1 MMRFL
6 PLLVGIVFLAAWE
19 FSVRRL
25 DVPVFV
31 LPPPS
36 AIARAFVDNFPM
48 LMSALW
54 VTVQMTLAAFLAS
67 FLGGLALAILFSQS
81 KLVERS
87 LLPYAIVLQVT
98 PIVSIAPI
106 IVIWVGLDHVERA
119 VFILAT
125 IVAFFPILSNAS
137 LGLRSVD
144 PGLSDLFRLY
154 RANRWQRLF
163 LLQLPSAMPALLAGA
178 RISGGLALIGSV
190 VAEFVAGS
198 GEATGLAWRIAEAG
212 QRLEIPKLFAGLFL
226 LSFTGLAINFAVAR
240 IEHLLLRRWHP
251 AHGGTAG

>member
-6 PLLVGIVFLAAWE
+6 PLLVGVLFLAAWE
-19 FSVRRL
+19 LSVRWL
-25 DVPVFV
+25 QVPIFV

-36 AIARAFVDNFPM
+36 AIAQAFADNFAL

-54 VTVQMTLAAFLAS
+54 VTIQMTMAAFLAS
-67 FLGGLALAILFSQS
+67 FVGGLALAILFSQS
-81 KLVERS
+81 RLVERS

-144 PGLSDLFRLY
+144 PGLADLFRLY
-154 RANRWQRLF
+154 RASRWQRLF
-163 LLQLPSAMPALLAGA
+163 LLQLPSALPALLAGA

-198 GEATGLAWRIAEAG
+198 GEATGLAWRIAESG

-226 LSFTGLAINFAVAR
+226 LSLTGLALNVAVAR

-251 AHGGTAG
+251 AHGGAAG

>member
-6 PLLVGIVFLAAWE
+6 PLLVGVLFLAAWE
-19 FSVRRL
+19 LSVRWL
-25 DVPVFV
+25 QVPIFV

-36 AIARAFVDNFPM
+36 AIAQAFADNFAL

-54 VTVQMTLAAFLAS
+54 VTIQMTMAAFLAS
-67 FLGGLALAILFSQS
+67 FVGGLALAILFSQS
-81 KLVERS
+81 RLVERS

-137 LGLRSVD
+137 FGLRSVD
-144 PGLSDLFRLY
+144 PGLADLFRLY
-154 RANRWQRLF
+154 RATRWQQLW
-163 LLQLPSAMPALLAGA
+163 LLQLPSALPALLAGA
-178 RISGGLALIGSV
+178 RISAGLALIGAV

-198 GEATGLAWRIAEAG
+198 GEATGLAWRIVESAN
-212 QRLEIPKLFAGLFL
+212 RLEIPRMFAALVL
-226 LSFTGLAINFAVAR
+226 LSLTGLALNGLVAW
-240 IEHLLLRRWHP
+240 IENRLLRNWH
-251 AHGGTAG
+251 AGHQQR

>member
-1 MMRFL
+1 
-6 PLLVGIVFLAAWE
+6 
-19 FSVRRL
+19 
-25 DVPVFV
+25 
-31 LPPPS
+31 
-36 AIARAFVDNFPM
+36 
-48 LMSALW
+48 
-54 VTVQMTLAAFLAS
+54 QMTLAAFLAS
-67 FLGGLALAILFSQS
+67 FFGGLALAILFSQS

-154 RANRWQRLF
+154 RASRWQRLF
-163 LLQLPSAMPALLAGA
+163 LLQLPSALPALLAGA

-198 GEATGLAWRIAEAG
+198 GEATGLAWRIAESR
-212 QRLEIPKLFAGLFL
+212 QRPGRA
-226 LSFTGLAINFAVAR
+226 SAASPLASR
-240 IEHLLLRRWHP
+240 PRRRGALKTPRHCEERSDE
-251 AHGGTAG
+251 AIQESEALNLG

>member
-1 MMRFL
+1 MTRLL
-6 PLLVGIVFLAAWE
+6 PLLVGIIVLAAWE
-19 FSVRRL
+19 LSVRWL
-25 DVPVFV
+25 QVPVFV

-36 AIARAFVDNFPM
+36 LIAKAFVDNFAL

-67 FLGGLALAILFSQS
+67 FVGGLGLAVLFSQS

-98 PIVSIAPI
+98 PVVSIAPL
-106 IVIWVGLDHVERA
+106 IVIWVGTDHVERA

-125 IVAFFPILSNAS
+125 IVAFFPLLSNAS

-144 PGLSDLFRLY
+144 PGLADLFRLY

-163 LLQLPSAMPALLAGA
+163 LLQLPSALPALLAGA
-178 RISGGLALIGSV
+178 RLSGGLALIGSV
-190 VAEFVAGS
+190 VAEFAAGS
-198 GEATGLAWRIAEAG
+198 GEATGLAWRIAESG
-212 QRLEIPKLFAGLFL
+212 LRLEIPRMFAGLLL
-226 LSFTGLAINFAVAR
+226 LSLTGLAINFAIAR
-240 IEHLLLRRWHP
+240 VEHLLLRRWHP
-251 AHGGTAG
+251 AHGGAH